1 VKRSLR
7 ARLVAA
13 AAGSILVAVAIFGVA
28 AVTIT
33 SRQLHSTLDKAL
45 RQRARDVARLATS
58 APAVLTAPGALESP
72 AGGRQVVVEVFDSRD
87 RILARSVAL
96 GARLLPADPAIQRAR
111 RSGHAGFADI
121 RLDGS
126 PARLY
131 AAPIASIGGSAAG
144 GVVAVASQTS
154 DIEETTRHLRALLLV
169 SGLGAALLAAG
180 LAALLTTRGLAPLR
194 RLSSGAREI
203 QRTAD
208 VSRRVPVPAVAD
220 DEVGELTTV
229 LNEMLAALERA
240 REAERR
246 FLADASHELRTP
258 VSALLG
264 NAEYV
269 ANHGATPEALA
280 DLRADAARLA
290 RLVDDLLV
298 LERAETSGAPDEP
311 VDLRELVRLE
321 SAGRERVVVG
331 ELADVRVR
339 GDGEALRRA
348 LANLLDNALLH
359 GPPGR
364 PVHVD
369 LRRNGDRARLVVR
382 DEGSGPP
389 TDSREQI
396 FERFYRG
403 ADSGERPGSG
413 LGLPIVA
420 MIARRHGGTV
430 TVDGAAFTLELPQS
444 PGAAPATA

>member
-13 AAGSILVAVAIFGVA
+13 AAGSILVAVAIFGAA
-28 AVTIT
+28 AVAIT
-33 SRQLHSTLDKAL
+33 SHQLRSTLDRAL
-45 RQRARDVARLATS
+45 RQRGHDVARLATS

-72 AGGRQVVVEVFDSRD
+72 AGGRQVVVEVFDARG

-96 GARLLPADPAIQRAR
+96 GARLLPPDPAIRRAR
-111 RSGHAGFADI
+111 LSGRAGFADI
-121 RLDGS
+121 SLDGS

-154 DIEETTRHLRALLLV
+154 DIEETIRHLRALLLL
-169 SGLGAALLAAG
+169 SGLGAALLAGG
-180 LAALLTTRGLAPLR
+180 LAAVLTTRGLAPLR

-208 VSRRVPVPAVAD
+208 VSRRVPAPAVAD

-229 LNEMLAALERA
+229 LNEMLTALERA
-240 REAERR
+240 REGERR

-298 LERAETSGAPDEP
+298 LERAETASAAGEP

-331 ELADVRVR
+331 ELADAQVR
-339 GDGEALRRA
+339 GDAEALRRA

-359 GPPGR
+359 GPPAR
-364 PVHVD
+364 SVHVD
-369 LRRNGDRARLVVR
+369 LRSDGDRARLVVR

-389 TDSREQI
+389 ADIREQI

-403 ADSGERPGSG
+403 ADSRERPGSG

-430 TVDGAAFTLELPQS
+430 TVDGAAFTLELPL
-444 PGAAPATA
+444 A

>member
-1 VKRSLR
+1 VRRSLR

-28 AVTIT
+28 AVAIT
-33 SRQLHSTLDKAL
+33 NHQLHTTLDHAL
-45 RQRARDVARLATS
+45 RQRARDVVRLASS
-58 APAVLTAPGALESP
+58 APAVRTAPGALESP
-72 AGGRQVVVEVFDSRD
+72 AGGRQVVVEAFDARG

-96 GARLLPADPAIQRAR
+96 GARLLPPDPAIERAR
-111 RSGHAGFADI
+111 RSGRAGFADI
-121 RLDGS
+121 RLGGS
-126 PARLY
+126 AARLY
-131 AAPIASIGGSAAG
+131 AAPIASIGGRAAG
-144 GVVAVASQTS
+144 GAVAVASQTS
-154 DIEETTRHLRALLLV
+154 DIEETTRHLRALLLW
-169 SGLGAALLAAG
+169 SGLGAALLAGG
-180 LAALLTTRGLAPLR
+180 LAAVLTTRGLAPLR

-208 VSRRVPVPAVAD
+208 VSRRVPAPAVAD

-229 LNEMLAALERA
+229 LNEMLAALEHA

-269 ANHGATPEALA
+269 ANHGATAEALA

-298 LERAETSGAPDEP
+298 LERAEMSGAPDEP
-311 VDLRELVRLE
+311 VDMSELVRLE
-321 SAGRERVVVG
+321 SAGRDRVVVG
-331 ELADVRVR
+331 ELAPLEVR
-339 GDGEALRRA
+339 GDAQALRRA

-359 GPPGR
+359 GPAGR
-364 PVHVD
+364 PVHVA
-369 LRRNGDRARLVVR
+369 LRRDGDRARLVVS
-382 DEGSGPP
+382 DEGPGPP
-389 TDSREQI
+389 VDSGEQI

-403 ADSGERPGSG
+403 AESLERPGAG

-420 MIARRHGGTV
+420 MIARRHGGAV
-430 TVDGAAFTLELPQS
+430 SVDGAAFTIELPL
-444 PGAAPATA
+444 APRG

>member
-1 VKRSLR
+1 VNRSLR

-13 AAGSILVAVAIFGVA
+13 ATGSILVAVAIFGVA
-28 AVTIT
+28 AVAIT
-33 SRQLHSTLDKAL
+33 NRQLHSTLDRAL

-72 AGGRQVVVEVFDSRD
+72 AGGRQVVVEVFDARD

-96 GARLLPADPAIQRAR
+96 GARLLPADPAIHRAR

-121 RLDGS
+121 RLNGS

-154 DIEETTRHLRALLLV
+154 DIEDTTRHLRALLLL
-169 SGLGAALLAAG
+169 SGLGAALLAGG
-180 LAALLTTRGLAPLR
+180 LAAVLTTRGLAPLR

-208 VSRRVPVPAVAD
+208 VSRRVPAAAVAD

-229 LNEMLAALERA
+229 LNEMLTALERA
-240 REAERR
+240 REGERR

-264 NAEYV
+264 NAEFV
-269 ANHGATPEALA
+269 ANHGGTPEALA

-298 LERAETSGAPDEP
+298 LERAETSSAPDEP

-321 SAGRERVVVG
+321 TEARERVVVG
-331 ELADVRVR
+331 ELADATVR
-339 GDGEALRRA
+339 GDGEVLRRA
-348 LANLLDNALLH
+348 LGNLLDNALLH
-359 GPPGR
+359 GPPER

-369 LRRNGDRARLVVR
+369 LSRDGDRARLVVR

-389 TDSREQI
+389 ADSREQI

-403 ADSGERPGSG
+403 AGSRDRPGSG

-430 TVDGAAFTLELPQS
+430 SVDGAAFTLDLP
-444 PGAAPATA
+444 AA

>member
-1 VKRSLR
+1 MRRSLR

-28 AVTIT
+28 AVAIT
-33 SRQLHSTLDKAL
+33 SRQLHSTLDRAL
-45 RQRARDVARLATS
+45 RQRARDVARLASS

-72 AGGRQVVVEVFDSRD
+72 AGGRQVVVEVFDARD

-96 GARLLPADPAIQRAR
+96 GARLLPADPAIERAR

-121 RLDGS
+121 SLNGS

-131 AAPIASIGGSAAG
+131 AAPLASIGGSAAG

-154 DIEETTRHLRALLLV
+154 DIEDTTRHLRALLLL
-169 SGLGAALLAAG
+169 SGLGAALLAGG
-180 LAALLTTRGLAPLR
+180 LAAVLTTRGLRPLR

-208 VSRRVPVPAVAD
+208 VSRRVPAPAVAD

-298 LERAETSGAPDEP
+298 LERAETSSAPDEP

-331 ELADVRVR
+331 ETAPLNVR
-339 GDGEALRRA
+339 GDGQALRRA
-348 LANLLDNALLH
+348 LGNLLDNALVH

-364 PVHVD
+364 PVRVD
-369 LRRNGDRARLVVR
+369 LHRDGDRAQLVVR
-382 DEGSGPP
+382 DEGPGPP
-389 TDSREQI
+389 ADSRDRI

-403 ADSGERPGSG
+403 EGSRELPGSG

-420 MIARRHGGTV
+420 MIARRHGGSV
-430 TVDGAAFTLELPQS
+430 SVDGAAFTLELPLAQHYL
-444 PGAAPATA
+444 